1 MWLAPY
7 LRTVQTEAVADQA
20 GQDPLLWSPI
30 SLTRSGVEFH
40 YRDDTAGV
48 AEYGPYS
55 ASTKDGLVR
64 IMKGDSHVGTIS
76 QGRWSLLTVEYDPEE
91 MCASLPGWIAQVEKE
106 ETSKGVPSAQFWKEL
121 RTALALDCIVGCNP
135 LVAPSSFP
143 RALNGQGEGW
153 GFNLS
158 PSSCIIYNLLHLS
171 APEQWLVCQS
181 LRADRCWYALTR
193 GSTLDHRT
201 KALLSSLGV
210 VLRVFRRGTR
220 AAAAKGCW
228 RLAKLKTVRT
238 AQDWTLWSS
247 RAARSEASQEQQ
259 KLRLSSIR
267 LTEDGVVAPDLSC
280 PSAREVLLGP
290 MASAYTYEG
299 VVVATDGSLKHD
311 GAMGAAFVALGN
323 RVPARS
329 VAVFGSEMSVR
340 PELSGI
346 ALALEYCLA
355 EEDLAILTDSKA
367 SMDLLRSMQRK
378 DFPLWLYRHPAR
390 QLLVYI
396 ARLINQRAANGV
408 ITRLVKVKAH
418 AGDPL
423 NEAAD
428 TLASAAAELD
438 PSRSQEV
445 DPEGVHFGY
454 KGVLVPWNS
463 RLRRELT
470 QVAAAQWAAKCVRPI
485 NRGGQTAPRNIPL
498 TTSWMLRPNQGRT
511 ILGAALSRMKVVAAK
526 RQVLQSLAGMYPGN
540 ALLFKWGLKPS
551 PMCTLCKHASETQ
564 AHIQCVCP
572 ALKGERIRVHHG
584 LAELLWGSIER
595 ATQGWSF
602 HREATVVGLSG
613 IEVPIDAVDE
623 WQRMCDEL
631 SDEDMVLVGDDT
643 ALSSSIRRKRPDAWA
658 VHWGQRAVYILEF
671 TRPNDGADDWQ
682 TRTDAYKEE
691 RYIPLR
697 DKLAG
702 LLPGWKVETIA
713 FSLGIRG
720 SFNEE
725 KWRID
730 LERLKVPRPAMDKLM
745 QELVA
750 KCLVS
755 LGDIYRTR
763 QAALRV

>member
-1 MWLAPY
+1 
-7 LRTVQTEAVADQA
+7 
-20 GQDPLLWSPI
+20 
-30 SLTRSGVEFH
+30 
-40 YRDDTAGV
+40 
-48 AEYGPYS
+48 
-55 ASTKDGLVR
+55 
-64 IMKGDSHVGTIS
+64 VGTIS
-76 QGRWSLLTVEYDPEE
+76 QGRWSLLTVEYDPEGV
-91 MCASLPGWIAQVEKE
+91 CASLPGWIAQVEQE
-106 ETSKGVPSAQFWKEL
+106 ETSKGIPSAQFWKEL
-121 RTALALDCIVGCNP
+121 RASLALDCIIGCSP

-143 RALNGQGEGW
+143 MAQSGQGEGW
-153 GFNLS
+153 GFNLPP
-158 PSSCIIYNLLHLS
+158 PSRIIYNLLHLS
-171 APEQWLVCQS
+171 APEQWHVCQS
-181 LRADRCWYALTR
+181 LRADKCWYALTR
-193 GSTLDHRT
+193 GSTLDRRT
-201 KALLSSLGV
+201 KERLISLGM
-210 VLRVFRRGTR
+210 VLTVFRRGTR

-247 RAARSEASQEQQ
+247 RAAAGSEASQEQQ
-259 KLRLSSIR
+259 KLRLGCIR
-267 LTEDGVVAPDLSC
+267 LTDDGVVPLDLAC
-280 PSAREVLLGP
+280 PSAREVLRGP
-290 MASAYTYEG
+290 MASAYAYEG

-340 PELSGI
+340 PELTGI
-346 ALALEYCLA
+346 ALALEYCPD

-367 SMDLLRSMQRK
+367 SMDLLQSMQRA

-390 QLLVYI
+390 QLLVHI
-396 ARLINQRAANGV
+396 ARLINQRAADGV
-408 ITRLVKVKAH
+408 ATRLVKVKAH

-428 TLASAAAELD
+428 TLASDAAELD
-438 PSRSQEV
+438 PSHSQEV

-454 KGVLVPWNS
+454 KGSLVPWNS

-485 NRGGQTAPRNIPL
+485 VRGGQMAPRHVPI
-498 TTSWMLRPNQGRT
+498 TTSWMLRPNQGRK
-511 ILGAALSRMKVVAAK
+511 ILGAVLTRMKVASAK
-526 RQVLQSLAGMYPGN
+526 RQVMQSLAGMYPGN
-540 ALLFKWGLKPS
+540 ALMFKWGLKPS
-551 PMCTLCKHASETQ
+551 PVCTLCGHVSETQ
-564 AHIQCVCP
+564 THIQCVCP

-595 ATQGWSF
+595 ATHGWSF
-602 HREATVVGLSG
+602 HRESTVGGVDGLRG
-613 IEVPIDAVDE
+613 IEVPLDSMTE
-623 WQRMCDEL
+623 WQSMCDEL
-631 SDEDMVLVGDDT
+631 ADEELVLVGDDA

-658 VHWGQRAVYILEF
+658 VHWGRRVVFILEF

-682 TRTDAYKEE
+682 TRTDTYKEE
-691 RYIPLR
+691 RYRPLR
-697 DKLAG
+697 DKLAA

-725 KWRID
+725 KWRTD
-730 LERLKVPRPAMDKLM
+730 LARLKVPRPAMDKLM
-745 QELVA
+745 HELVA